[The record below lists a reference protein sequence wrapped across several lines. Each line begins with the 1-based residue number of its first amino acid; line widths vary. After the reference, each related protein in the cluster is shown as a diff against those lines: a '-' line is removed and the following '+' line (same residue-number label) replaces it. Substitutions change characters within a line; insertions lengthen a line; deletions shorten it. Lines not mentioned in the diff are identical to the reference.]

1 MFGAEQAQVSGCY
14 KCRNGAFSFF
24 RRRRG
29 TGGELL
35 RLHNMQ
41 GISCEYLSASQEGLS
56 CHWTL
61 MLDVCVRMMVQ
72 TVLAAQVMV
81 RQDGLVE
88 F

>member
-1 MFGAEQAQVSGCY
+1 
-14 KCRNGAFSFF
+14 
-24 RRRRG
+24 
-29 TGGELL
+29 
-35 RLHNMQ
+35 MQ